1 MLVPQEVW
9 SPQELCFQ
17 WVSAILEEMAS
28 GCGNVSVG
36 HIVGAL
42 KLRFKSGYFGECPI
56 LTDICM
62 LNCPFDG
69 ANTGWSNE
77 REGF

>member
-1 MLVPQEVW
+1 MFLPVGVGRIADDFKKTKNRFFLV
-9 SPQELCFQ
+9 
-17 WVSAILEEMAS
+17 
-28 GCGNVSVG
+28 
-36 HIVGAL
+36 IVL
-42 KLRFKSGYFGECPI
+42 L

-62 LNCPFDG
+62 VNYSFDG

>member
-1 MLVPQEVW
+1 MMLVPQEVW

-42 KLRFKSGYFGECPI
+42 K
-56 LTDICM
+56 
-62 LNCPFDG
+62 
-69 ANTGWSNE
+69 
-77 REGF
+77 